1 MRQVPND
8 YVIAHLALQ
17 GSPAGTAPSAL
28 ASNGHLTEDSAMTA
42 LSKPLDAADDPGLV
56 QRVQRGDTGA
66 FTVLMRRY
74 NRRLYRTA
82 RAILKNDAA
91 AEDALQE
98 GYIAAYRH
106 IGEFRGD
113 SQIATWLTRIV
124 VNQALQALRRT
135 RREQVV
141 VLFEE
146 PPAERGADE
155 ATADSLSPG
164 SPEKTMLRAEMRRL
178 IERKIDALPEGYRTV
193 FMLREVEDMTVEET
207 ATALGIPGATVRSRL
222 FRAKA
227 RLRESLA
234 QELDMATQDVFGF
247 DGERCDRIVR
257 AVLDRIGNGCAHPAR

>member
-1 MRQVPND
+1 
-8 YVIAHLALQ
+8 
-17 GSPAGTAPSAL
+17 
-28 ASNGHLTEDSAMTA
+28 MTA
-42 LSKPLDAADDPGLV
+42 LSKSLDAADDPALV
-56 QRVQRGDTGA
+56 LQVQRGNAAA
-66 FTVLMRRY
+66 FAVLMRRY

-82 RAILKNDAA
+82 RAILKDDAA

-98 GYIAAYRH
+98 GYAAAWRH

-113 SQIATWLTRIV
+113 AQIATWLTRIV
-124 VNQALQALRRT
+124 VNQALQALRKS

-146 PPAERGADE
+146 PPEEIGAEHAS
-155 ATADSLSPG
+155 APSLSPG
-164 SPEKTMLRAEMRRL
+164 TPETTMLRAEMRRL

-193 FMLREVEDMTVEET
+193 FMLREVEDMTVDET
-207 ATALGIPGATVRSRL
+207 AIALGIPGATVRSRL

-234 QELDMATQDVFGF
+234 QELDMATEDVFGF

-257 AVLDRIGNGCAHPAR
+257 AVLDRIAAGLAHPTG

>member
-1 MRQVPND
+1 
-8 YVIAHLALQ
+8 
-17 GSPAGTAPSAL
+17 
-28 ASNGHLTEDSAMTA
+28 MTA
-42 LSKPLDAADDPGLV
+42 LSKSLDAADDPALV
-56 QRVQRGDTGA
+56 LQVQRGNAAA
-66 FTVLMRRY
+66 FAVLMRRY

-82 RAILKNDAA
+82 RAILKDDAA

-98 GYIAAYRH
+98 GYAAAWRH

-113 SQIATWLTRIV
+113 AQIATWLTRIV
-124 VNQALQALRRT
+124 VNQALQALRKS

-146 PPAERGADE
+146 PPEEIGAEHAGAP
-155 ATADSLSPG
+155 SLSPG
-164 SPEKTMLRAEMRRL
+164 TPETTMLRAEMRRL

-193 FMLREVEDMTVEET
+193 FMLREVEDMTVDET
-207 ATALGIPGATVRSRL
+207 AIALGIPGATVRSRL

-234 QELDMATQDVFGF
+234 QELDMATEDVFGF

-257 AVLDRIGNGCAHPAR
+257 AVLDRIAAGLAHPTG